1 MSGGARTLR
10 WAPPLLVGICG
21 ACAAEVAVG
30 LLLYAGPGFMRSLTT
45 VLAVEAGALGAGLW
59 TAPSPRPDLVEAVRR
74 RWMVCLVAFVIAALF
89 SAFWSLVQTV
99 GGSPLGQGLGLAF
112 TAGLPLYSCGT
123 VLGGLSSVEGSIAS
137 GGRRIVGAAAALGAA
152 IGFAGT
158 GASLPYLLTPAS
170 LLLVCLVLL
179 SAGGLAFASV
189 LDASQPDEPS
199 VAAEDEAVSPWSALV
214 MDDQAPAEN
223 AGGGES
229 GVTP

>member
-137 GGRRIVGAAAALGAA
+137 S
-152 IGFAGT
+152 
-158 GASLPYLLTPAS
+158 ASP
-170 LLLVCLVLL
+170 
-179 SAGGLAFASV
+179 
-189 LDASQPDEPS
+189 
-199 VAAEDEAVSPWSALV
+199 
-214 MDDQAPAEN
+214 APAPRFPICSRRLRCCSYVSSCFRPEGWRLPRSWMRVNRMSRPWQRRTKPCRRGVRWSWTIRLRRRTLVVEN
-223 AGGGES
+223 RE
-229 GVTP
+229 